1 MSFRAMLLLVIK
13 WGGLEKK
20 IWLLL
25 RLELLIKLLKS
36 RVVAKQ
42 KVS

>member
-13 WGGLEKK
+13 RGGLEKK